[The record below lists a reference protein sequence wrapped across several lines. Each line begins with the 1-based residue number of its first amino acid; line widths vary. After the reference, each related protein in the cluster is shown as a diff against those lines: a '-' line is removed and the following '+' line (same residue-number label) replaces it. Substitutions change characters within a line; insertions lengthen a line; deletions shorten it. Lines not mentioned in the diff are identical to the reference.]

1 MANPWIPP
9 EQYVKKLPMHVSF
22 GCMFF
27 TDAAGRVLQLR
38 SSRPEHGQVWQWP
51 GGNTDEVNE
60 SPFDTA
66 VRECREETG
75 IIFTGRPKVLAVF
88 WQPVGKWPVAKLG
101 FTFDGGQL
109 TADALDRIQLDP
121 DEHDEFAVKPL
132 DEWAKI
138 METRDW
144 ERLAAVHHAQRTGT
158 TAYLEARID
167 AL

>member
-1 MANPWIPP
+1 M
-9 EQYVKKLPMHVSF
+9 
-22 GCMFF
+22 
-27 TDAAGRVLQLR
+27 
-38 SSRPEHGQVWQWP
+38 
-51 GGNTDEVNE
+51 NE